1 MKEPKTRQEIE
12 SRAAWWIVRMRSPD
26 FSPNER
32 EELMAWRRHPDHEK
46 AFRLAL
52 DTWGQLG
59 KAAQAPRRKTTATR
73 QPNLHATLQTPP
85 ARSPAVNGWA
95 HAGSRSG
102 KKAGWLGYA
111 AAAALLLVA
120 MWPGLQAANPFPM
133 DRADHRTS
141 YGEIRAVTLPD
152 GSRVRLNTR
161 TVIALR
167 FSDSER
173 RVELLEGEADFTVV
187 AEPDRKRPFIV
198 EAGQGQARALGTRF
212 VVRRVGESLQFT
224 ALHHSIEVTTP
235 SVDAKEPERVVLHP
249 GEVVHVDPMAHLSP
263 VEKPSQREIVPWERG
278 RLVFDRVPFSQVI
291 DEINRYRVERIV
303 ITNDDLAKRRVSA
316 VFHLDDLDH
325 VIDMAAEELQAT
337 VVPVPPYYTLL
348 Y

>member
-1 MKEPKTRQEIE
+1 MKEPKTIQEIE

-32 EELMAWRRHPDHEK
+32 EQLMAWRRHPDHEK

-52 DTWGQLG
+52 DTWGELG
-59 KAAQAPRRKTTATR
+59 KAAQAPRQKTTAPL
-73 QPNLHATLQTPP
+73 QPDFQATPQLSS
-85 ARSPAVNGWA
+85 ARSPRANGSA
-95 HAGSRSG
+95 PAASRNG
-102 KKAGWLGYA
+102 KKTRWLGYA

-120 MWPGLQAANPFPM
+120 MWPGLQAANPFTL

-141 YGEIRAVTLPD
+141 FGETRTVALPD
-152 GSRVRLNTR
+152 GSQVRLNTR
-161 TVIALR
+161 TAIALR
-167 FSDSER
+167 FSDNER
-173 RVELLEGEADFTVV
+173 RVELLGGEAVFTVV

-198 EAGQGQARALGTRF
+198 EAGQGEARALGTRF

-224 ALHHSIEVTTP
+224 AIHHSIEVTTP
-235 SVDAKEPERVVLHP
+235 SVDANEPKRVVLHP
-249 GEVVHVDPMAHLSP
+249 GEVVHVTPMAHLSP
-263 VEKPSQREIVPWERG
+263 VEKPSEREIVPWERG
-278 RLVFDRVPFSQVI
+278 RLVFDRVPFSEVI
-291 DEINRYRVERIV
+291 EEINRYRVERIV
-303 ITNDDLAKRRVSA
+303 ITSEDLAKRRVSA

-325 VIDMAAEELQAT
+325 VINMAAEELQAT